1 MADASTI
8 SVLVRARDMASQAFQ
23 NIEANAGKM
32 ASGFEK
38 HRKTIGVGM
47 TAIGGVISGVGVLS
61 LKAAADVEEMTNM
74 FNVVFKDAAKEV
86 EAWAKTT
93 GDATGTS
100 RFKLMEYAAS
110 LQDTFVPMGIARD
123 KAADFS
129 KEMVQLAVDL
139 GSFKNEDPTDV
150 LRRIQSGLVGNTEGM
165 LNYGVVIK
173 AADVNQRILTSG
185 MAAHKDEITE
195 AHRVQMRMKMMLEG
209 TTDAQGDAARSLDS
223 FTGRSRQMKK
233 SLEEAQVTIGQALL
247 PVMTSLLELVTPIIT
262 KISEWMQE
270 NEGLTKVLVIVG
282 ASLGA
287 VMLVLGPMLLI
298 LPQLFA
304 GFKLMAAGIRLVT
317 AATAANPVGI
327 ILVALTTLAV
337 VVLPLVMKNWD
348 SIWNKI
354 LKITE
359 KVVNF
364 IIGILN
370 KLTIIWRKQFELIAE
385 VVAKL
390 LDMGSKLPFVGDKFA
405 SAADAIRGFSDRL
418 EEGIPQIDITSG
430 RQEELQA
437 TVDNTAVAFSEADT
451 DIAKANDGIV
461 ASTSEMATGT
471 GTALGNASAEVA
483 KHTAE
488 RLSHSEMIKQI
499 QASQHKAEFDAEQTR
514 LQQIKDDFAERV
526 RISENLEASRD
537 AANAALINGLS
548 EVNQKWKDSGANV
561 EEVMKLWSQT
571 TGESFDE
578 IGLKLDRFDTDL
590 GDAES
595 VVEAFTK
602 GTGQNFFEMKEDI
615 AFALEQAN
623 RTVEEK
629 MADMGRVM
637 AGTKFTDPMGRSLGL
652 GEGGMKGFQAMSA
665 GEQVEGIKSGM
676 STLSVANLSTLIGQ
690 GGAVASA
697 AIDAIQQKWEGDE
710 ERIAAETALHEGG
723 FGEHDTGVRL
733 VARNSIN
740 DHLRLL
746 AKRPQYAHLEQL
758 SRDMTHTASWGQEMA
773 RNIASQ
779 LAPQKGGKQAELLR
793 LYASG
798 EISAFAQGGI
808 VTRPTIGL
816 VGEAG
821 PEAIVPLG
829 RGGKMGT
836 VNNFHFHGAVYGVE
850 DLKEAVVEAVRDHAI
865 SGGFAGVF
873 AEA

>member
-1 MADASTI
+1 MADVSTI

-38 HRKTIGVGM
+38 HRKTIGIGM
-47 TAIGGVISGVGVLS
+47 TAVGGVITGVGVLS

-129 KEMVQLAVDL
+129 KEMVQLSVDL

-195 AHRVQMRMKMMLEG
+195 AHRVQMRMTMMLEG

-348 SIWNKI
+348 SIWVKI
-354 LKITE
+354 KKVTE
-359 KVVNF
+359 TVVNF

-390 LDMGSKLPFVGDKFA
+390 LDMGSKLPFVGDKF
-405 SAADAIRGFSDRL
+405 SDAADSIRGFSDKL
-418 EEGIPQIDITSG
+418 ADGIPQIDITTGKQEGLQDTVQDTASKFEDSG
-430 RQEELQA
+430 DIIRTEQSRVSVSAEDMSIEVSKAYGDVEDGVMQAQGIVVQSLEDIEAKQKEFADKTAYFAKLNKDAEIKAREETRDAFIQTNTEMLESAKATRESVQASWEKFQTDNDPIMQALKDAQMDFGDVMEELA
-437 TVDNTAVAFSEADT
+437 IRHGVSLE
-451 DIAKANDGIV
+451 
-461 ASTSEMATGT
+461 EMAAQLQQAQVEHGDLS
-471 GTALGNASAEVA
+471 GLLASRFGEDVDKVLIDSRRMADGV
-483 KHTAE
+483 
-488 RLSHSEMIKQI
+488 I
-499 QASQHKAEFDAEQTR
+499 AEQQRMARERARIQDASLSDLERMIEQSNARILDEAEKAR
-514 LQQIKDDFAERV
+514 LQQHGLLQVQSALASGNVHIGAGVMDA
-526 RISENLEASRD
+526 IEAAADAAD
-537 AANAALINGLS
+537 AAN
-548 EVNQKWKDSGANV
+548 
-561 EEVMKLWSQT
+561 
-571 TGESFDE
+571 
-578 IGLKLDRFDTDL
+578 
-590 GDAES
+590 
-595 VVEAFTK
+595 
-602 GTGQNFFEMKEDI
+602 
-615 AFALEQAN
+615 
-623 RTVEEK
+623 
-629 MADMGRVM
+629 
-637 AGTKFTDPMGRSLGL
+637 
-652 GEGGMKGFQAMSA
+652 
-665 GEQVEGIKSGM
+665 
-676 STLSVANLSTLIGQ
+676 Q
-690 GGAVASA
+690 GGAGATTA
-697 AIDAIQQKWEGDE
+697 A
-710 ERIAAETALHEGG
+710 AAATQRMTNTGMMFHSNLTTA
-723 FGEHDTGVRL
+723 
-733 VARNSIN
+733 
-740 DHLRLL
+740 
-746 AKRPQYAHLEQL
+746 QLEAAG
-758 SRDMTHTASWGQEMA
+758 MMA
-773 RNIASQ
+773 N
-779 LAPQKGGKQAELLR
+779 
-793 LYASG
+793 
-798 EISAFAQGGI
+798 GGI
-808 VTRPTIGL
+808 VTSPTLAVI
-816 VGEAG
+816 GEAG
-821 PEAIVPLG
+821 PEAVIPLS
-829 RGGKMGT
+829 RGSGMGT

-865 SGGFAGVF
+865 SGGFSGVF